1 MPRTPAIVL
10 AAAAL
15 SALAGGALAQ
25 PMPRNNPAAQQNV
38 IQSERYSQVLRTNP
52 AFRNKRIQEECGPI
66 TDPGLRAQCVASFP
80 PGAPPMPPMRPV
92 RHIVRHPR
100 PYR

>member
-15 SALAGGALAQ
+15 FALAGGALAQ
-25 PMPRNNPAAQQNV
+25 PMPRNNPAAEQNV

-52 AFRNKRIQEECGPI
+52 AFRNKRVQEECGPI

-80 PGAPPMPPMRPV
+80 PGAAPMPPMRHYV
-92 RHIVRHPR
+92 RHHRHDR
-100 PYR
+100 